1 MIYEVTYF
9 ADGMQVYRETFDI
22 LSLADAKRKAGET
35 VQMLKTKYDIRRV
48 CLYDGENTVEMC
60 F

>member
-1 MIYEVTYF
+1 MDFEITYF
-9 ADGMQVYRETFDI
+9 ANGTKVYKETFTI

-48 CLYDGENTVEMC
+48 CLYDGEKTVEMC